1 MDHSHSNYFL
11 PFDAASYFDAAA
23 ASYNPYTEFYS
34 HPQSTTSTSSTAGTA
49 SYHQMYRTPPTT
61 FRPPTSFYSATM
73 QSKYKTIS
81 FVDSR
86 RVHSGLQSSYK
97 MFGTPTNDANSS
109 AFLTPAPTT
118 SGVFLHD
125 NKRKQR
131 RIRTTFTS
139 LQLRELEKCFQQV
152 RVLSS

>member
-1 MDHSHSNYFL
+1 
-11 PFDAASYFDAAA
+11 
-23 ASYNPYTEFYS
+23 
-34 HPQSTTSTSSTAGTA
+34 
-49 SYHQMYRTPPTT
+49 
-61 FRPPTSFYSATM
+61 
-73 QSKYKTIS
+73 
-81 FVDSR
+81 
-86 RVHSGLQSSYK
+86 
-97 MFGTPTNDANSS
+97 MFGTPTNDANTS

-152 RVLSS
+152 RLFDNLFLKIQLFAFLFH